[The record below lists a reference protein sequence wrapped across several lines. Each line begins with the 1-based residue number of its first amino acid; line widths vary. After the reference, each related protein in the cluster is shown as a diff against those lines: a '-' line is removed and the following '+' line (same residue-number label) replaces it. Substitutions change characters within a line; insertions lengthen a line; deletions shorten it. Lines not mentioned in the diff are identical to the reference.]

1 MLIIMRTIE
10 NYLRKISCIVVD
22 NQIKQIRVKL

>member
-10 NYLRKISCIVVD
+10 NYLRKICCIVVD